1 MSRTSQYTF
10 ETVGTTSRRLPPPK
24 NPKDARHL
32 RFRNRNSPT
41 ASSCPKTV
49 TARLR
54 LLRARRAPTAS
65 VAWSRAS
72 SGIESG
78 VDGLPRGLRRFS
90 SRCIPRGRECTLGRI
105 SELTRTVRRTGIS
118 PDPPETLGRRRRE
131 RYHHR
136 YYGRSSSS
144 RDDTRVTLNQRVQ
157 VPNLFFQ
164 PF

>member
-90 SRCIPRGRECTLGRI
+90 SRCIPRGPRVYPWKNFRANSNRSANGYIARSARDARSPPKRKI
-105 SELTRTVRRTGIS
+105 SSLLRAFVVA
-118 PDPPETLGRRRRE
+118 
-131 RYHHR
+131 
-136 YYGRSSSS
+136 
-144 RDDTRVTLNQRVQ
+144 RDDT
-157 VPNLFFQ
+157 PA
-164 PF
+164 

>member
-1 MSRTSQYTF
+1 MSPPKTRTSQYTF
-10 ETVGTTSRRLPPPK
+10 ETVGTSRRLPP

-49 TARLR
+49 TTRLR

-78 VDGLPRGLRRFS
+78 VDGLPRGFCRFS
-90 SRCIPRGRECTLGRI
+90 SWCIPRGRECTLGRI

-131 RYHHR
+131 IVSLRAFVVA
-136 YYGRSSSS
+136 
-144 RDDTRVTLNQRVQ
+144 RDDTTA
-157 VPNLFFQ
+157 
-164 PF
+164 